1 MAEDSHEASGGGDQT
16 APPGAGGPAVE
27 VSQVHIEEEMRSA
40 YLDYAMSVIIGR
52 AIPDVRD
59 GLKPVHRRI
68 LYAMHEGKLAH
79 NQAYRKSARVVGDV
93 IGKYHP
99 HGDSAVYD
107 ALVRM
112 AQEFSL
118 RSLLVDGQGNFGSL
132 DGDPPAAMR
141 YTEVRLRKLTGE
153 MLADLDKET
162 VEWGPNYD
170 ESLLEPLVMPT
181 KFPNLLANGGGG
193 IAVGMATNLAP
204 HNLGEVVDA
213 TIALIENPAI
223 TLSELMQI
231 VPGPDFPTGGIIL
244 GVEPIR
250 QAYETG
256 RGVLMVRAR
265 TTIEVDEKKRRETII
280 VTEVPYQTNKARILE
295 KIADLVREKK
305 IAGISDIR
313 DESNREGVRIVVDL
327 KRDVMGQIVLNQLY
341 KMTPLQTSFGI
352 INLAIAGGRPRV
364 LGLKPILEHFVA
376 FRREVVTKRSR
387 FELRKAEERLHVLGG
402 LKIAI
407 DNIDEVVEIIR
418 KAMNPAQ
425 AAERLMKRFE
435 LSEAQTRAI
444 LDMRLARLTGL
455 ERDKILSE
463 IAELERRVAEFMAIL
478 SDRARLLSVIL
489 EELKE
494 IRESYADERR
504 TEISPREGELI
515 EEDLIAEEDMVVAVS
530 HLGYIK
536 RNPVTLYRAQGRGGI
551 GIAAMDTREDDFVH
565 RIYVASTHSSLLFF
579 SDRGKVYHKR
589 VYEIPRASRT
599 ARGKAIV
606 NFVGME
612 PGERVAAIVPVTAF
626 EEGRFIVTATVS
638 GYVKKSDLMLYS
650 SIRQTGIIG
659 VVLEEGD
666 RLVGAEITDG
676 SQDIFLST
684 KGGFCIR
691 FSEDQVRTVGR
702 AARGV
707 TGVNLREGDG
717 VVSMTTLH
725 GETVNGETTLLTVC
739 ENGYGKRTDLGE
751 YRGQNRGGKGIIAI
765 KATERNGPVVGSFV
779 VSADDDVMVVTDAGT
794 MIRFPSATVSHV
806 GRNTMGVRLMKL
818 RKEQRVVSVE
828 RLAVEEMDQ
837 PAEVPAEESDGEP
850 AEEPTEEPAEEP
862 AEQPAEEPQE
872 EASGTEDGGG
882 DVEDEDGGW
891 GRAFAGGDGDD
902 ED

>member
-1 MAEDSHEASGGGDQT
+1 MADDGHEAPGGGQE
-16 APPGAGGPAVE
+16 PGSPVDGGPAFE
-27 VSQVHIEEEMRSA
+27 VSQVPIEEEMRSA

-68 LYAMHEGKLAH
+68 LYAMHEGKLVH

-112 AQEFSL
+112 AQDFSL
-118 RSLLVDGQGNFGSL
+118 RSMLVDGQGNFGSL

-141 YTEVRLRKLTGE
+141 YTEVRLQKLASE
-153 MLADLDKET
+153 MLGDLDKET
-162 VEWGPNYD
+162 VDWGPNYD

-181 KFPNLLANGGGG
+181 KFPNLLVNGGGG
-193 IAVGMATNLAP
+193 IAVGMATNIAP

-213 TIALIENPAI
+213 AIALIENPDI
-223 TLSELMQI
+223 TLPELMQS

-250 QAYETG
+250 QAYATG
-256 RGVLMVRAR
+256 RGVLVVRAR
-265 TTIEVDEKKRRETII
+265 TAIESDEKKRRETII

-313 DESNREGVRIVVDL
+313 DESNREGVRIVIDL
-327 KRDVMGQIVLNQLY
+327 KRDVVGQVVLNQLF

-364 LGLKPILEHFVA
+364 LGLKAILEQFVA
-376 FRREVVTKRSR
+376 FRREVVTRRSR
-387 FELRKAEERLHVLGG
+387 FELRKAEERLHVLEG
-402 LKIAI
+402 LKTAI
-407 DNIDEVVEIIR
+407 DNIDEVVDIIR
-418 KAMNPAQ
+418 KAKNPAQ
-425 AAERLMKRFE
+425 AAERLMKRFS
-435 LSEAQTRAI
+435 LSEAQTKAI

-455 ERDKILSE
+455 ERDKILAE
-463 IAELERRVAEFMAIL
+463 IAELEQRVAELMAIL
-478 SDRARLLSVIL
+478 SDRARLMAVIV
-489 EELKE
+489 EELRQ
-494 IRESYADERR
+494 IRKDHADERR
-504 TEISPREGELI
+504 TEISPQEGELI
-515 EEDLIAEEDMVVAVS
+515 EEDLIAEENMVVAVS

-612 PGERVAAIVPVTAF
+612 PGERVAAIVPVKDF

-650 SIRQTGIIG
+650 AIRQTGIIG

-684 KGGFCIR
+684 KGGYCIR
-691 FSEDQVRTVGR
+691 FSEEQVRSMGR

-707 TGVNLREGDG
+707 TGINLREGDE
-717 VVSMTTLH
+717 VVSMTTL
-725 GETVNGETTLLTVC
+725 NGETAGGEATLLTVC

-779 VSADDDVMVVTDAGT
+779 VEEDDDVMVVTDGGT
-794 MIRFPSATVSHV
+794 MIRFPADTVSLV

-818 RKEQRVVSVE
+818 REEQKVASIE
-828 RLAVEEMDQ
+828 RLAVEEM
-837 PAEVPAEESDGEP
+837 EVPEPEPEPEPRSPEPVEGEP
-850 AEEPTEEPAEEP
+850 EPRSPEPVEGEPEPEPEE
-862 AEQPAEEPQE
+862 EQ
-872 EASGTEDGGG
+872 ASED
-882 DVEDEDGGW
+882 DGGW
-891 GRAFAGGDGDD
+891 GRAFAGSDD
-902 ED
+902 DD

>member
-1 MAEDSHEASGGGDQT
+1 MAEDGHEAPGGGQDPG
-16 APPGAGGPAVE
+16 PPVDGGPAFE
-27 VSQVHIEEEMRSA
+27 VSQVPIEEEMRSA

-68 LYAMHEGKLAH
+68 LYAMHEGKLVH

-112 AQEFSL
+112 AQDFSL
-118 RSLLVDGQGNFGSL
+118 RSMLVDGQGNFGSL

-141 YTEVRLRKLTGE
+141 YTEVRLQKLASE
-153 MLADLDKET
+153 MLGDLDKET
-162 VEWGPNYD
+162 VDWGPNYD
-170 ESLLEPLVMPT
+170 ESLVEPLVMPT
-181 KFPNLLANGGGG
+181 KFPNLLVNGGGG
-193 IAVGMATNLAP
+193 IAVGMATNIAP

-213 TIALIENPAI
+213 AIALIENPGI
-223 TLSELMQI
+223 TVPELMKI
-231 VPGPDFPTGGIIL
+231 VPGPDFPTGGIVL

-256 RGVLMVRAR
+256 RGVLVVRAR
-265 TTIEVDEKKRRETII
+265 TAIESDEKKRRETIV
-280 VTEVPYQTNKARILE
+280 VTEIPYQANKARILE

-327 KRDVMGQIVLNQLY
+327 KRDIVGQVVLNQLF
-341 KMTPLQTSFGI
+341 KMTPLQSSFGI

-376 FRREVVTKRSR
+376 FRREVVTRRSR
-387 FELRKAEERLHVLGG
+387 FELRKAEERLHVLEG
-402 LKIAI
+402 LKTAI

-418 KAMNPAQ
+418 KASNPAQ
-425 AAERLMKRFE
+425 AAERLMERFD
-435 LSEAQTRAI
+435 LSEPQTKAI

-455 ERDKILSE
+455 ERDKILTE
-463 IAELERRVAEFMAIL
+463 IAELERRVAELMAIL
-478 SDRARLLSVIL
+478 SDRARLMAVIV
-489 EELKE
+489 EELRQ
-494 IRESYADERR
+494 IRKDHADERR
-504 TEISPREGELI
+504 TEISPQEGELI
-515 EEDLIAEEDMVVAVS
+515 EEDLIAEENMVVAVS

-565 RIYVASTHSSLLFF
+565 KIYVASTHSSLLFF

-612 PGERVAAIVPVTAF
+612 PGERVAAIVPVKEF

-650 SIRQTGIIG
+650 AIRQTGIIG

-676 SQDIFLST
+676 AQDIFLST
-684 KGGFCIR
+684 KGGYCIR
-691 FSEDQVRTVGR
+691 FSEEQVRSMGR

-707 TGVNLREGDG
+707 TGINLREGDE
-717 VVSMTTLH
+717 VVSMTTL
-725 GETVNGETTLLTVC
+725 NGEASGGEATLLTVC

-779 VSADDDVMVVTDAGT
+779 VEQDDDVMAVTDGGT
-794 MIRFPSATVSHV
+794 MIRFPADTVSLV

-818 RKEQRVVSVE
+818 REEQKVASVE
-828 RLAVEEMDQ
+828 RLAVEEMDE
-837 PAEVPAEESDGEP
+837 PEGEP
-850 AEEPTEEPAEEP
+850 
-862 AEQPAEEPQE
+862 
-872 EASGTEDGGG
+872 
-882 DVEDEDGGW
+882 EDEPEPEPESRSPELAPSSVEGPVEGEPEPEPEDDGGW
-891 GRAFAGGDGDD
+891 GKAFAGTDD
-902 ED
+902 DD